1 MGMHNEDAYR
11 GWPYILWRFDKNEAL
26 TTLTEEGEMLLAFPG
41 RSAAEAFAARL
52 DSSLD
57 IEAVPVTLEEL
68 VQTRERQGALY
79 TIVGEWEEPA

>member
-41 RSAAEAFAARL
+41 RSAAEA
-52 DSSLD
+52 
-57 IEAVPVTLEEL
+57 
-68 VQTRERQGALY
+68 LY
-79 TIVGEWEEPA
+79 TIVGDLQAFA